1 MKKLYFIIPV
11 YKVEKYLNR
20 CVDSVLAQSYKN
32 VYIVLVD
39 DGSPDTCPEICD
51 KYGEMYSN
59 IHVIHK
65 PNGGLSDARNA
76 ALKFISENA
85 LPEDYITFLDSD
97 DFVHPQFAEKMIS
110 ICEENGCH
118 TVQCEYEKGSGDE
131 FTPRRENGTI
141 TVTDAENALLGYALK
156 SMSCAKVYKVSCFT
170 DLFFPV
176 GYYNE
181 DEFVTYKALYRSEK
195 IGTTS
200 EALYYYYQHTSETR
214 SIMAEIAKKIKNNPH
229 RYDYIKA
236 YDERI
241 EFFQKLDK
249 PLQVMKAHEKICTD
263 IILRY
268 TEQMNVDKKDRDT
281 DCINGEYM
289 RIYREH
295 YKIMIHRKGMPLKRK
310 LMYIGFNIFPY
321 SSVLM
326 AKIFTLRK

>member
-1 MKKLYFIIPV
+1 MEEILELKENERIDDLEYKGLKIIQNT
-11 YKVEKYLNR
+11 EGF
-20 CVDSVLAQSYKN
+20 CFGVDSVL
-32 VYIVLVD
+32 
-39 DGSPDTCPEICD
+39 
-51 KYGEMYSN
+51 
-59 IHVIHK
+59 
-65 PNGGLSDARNA
+65 LSD
-76 ALKFISENA
+76 
-85 LPEDYITFLDSD
+85 Y
-97 DFVHPQFAEKMIS
+97 
-110 ICEENGCH
+110 
-118 TVQCEYEKGSGDE
+118 
-131 FTPRRENGTI
+131 
-141 TVTDAENALLGYALK
+141 
-156 SMSCAKVYKVSCFT
+156 
-170 DLFFPV
+170 
-176 GYYNE
+176 
-181 DEFVTYKALYRSEK
+181 
-195 IGTTS
+195 
-200 EALYYYYQHTSETR
+200 
-214 SIMAEIAKKIKNNPH
+214 AKKIKNNPH

>member
-11 YKVEKYLNR
+11 YKVEKYLKR

-76 ALKFISENA
+76 ALEFISKNA

-118 TVQCEYEKGSGDE
+118 TVQCEYEKGNGDE
-131 FTPRRENGTI
+131 FTPRKENGTI